1 MGRTARITMVGLLA
15 LALFAVASSGALRS
29 LGSRP
34 AVSADDRVRAAS
46 VRTSDLLAPTVGAG
60 SGLEVTIAG
69 LQQHLSDSPDD
80 ADSFA
85 SLGLA
90 YVQQARIISDPSF
103 YPKAK
108 GVLRRSL
115 ALQPRDNEGALVG
128 LAALA
133 AARHDFA
140 AALRLGRRA
149 RQVDPYDAN
158 VYGVI
163 GDAQLELGRYD
174 QAFDTF
180 QTMVDTK
187 PTLSAYAR
195 VSYARELLGDVAGAI
210 RSMDVAR
217 DVAGSAADLAWTSF
231 HLGELRFNMGDVAGA
246 AREYRAGMQ
255 ADPGFVPNLAGLGKV
270 AWAAT
275 GDLDT
280 AIDRFVE
287 VTQRYPSPDYVAT
300 LGDLYLARGDRAEA
314 QRQYDLVRAEAELF
328 RANGVNVDLEL
339 ALFDADHG
347 DPRSAL
353 RAARSEW
360 GRRHSVH
367 VADALAWALHANGLD
382 VEAATYARRA
392 SALGT
397 RNALFSFHAGM
408 IQRALGN
415 TDQARSLLRRALAIN
430 PNFSVQHSPT
440 AVATLATIEDTA
452 KDRAKAAA

>member
-1 MGRTARITMVGLLA
+1 MGRIARITMVGLLA
-15 LALFAVASSGALRS
+15 LALFAVAGTGALRS
-29 LGSRP
+29 FGSQP
-34 AVSADDRVRAAS
+34 AVSANDQVRAAS
-46 VRTSDLLAPTVGAG
+46 LQTGALLAPTVGAG

-69 LQQHLSDSPDD
+69 LQQHLTESPDD
-80 ADSFA
+80 ADSLA
-85 SLGLA
+85 TLGLA
-90 YVQQARIISDPSF
+90 YVQQARITADPSY
-103 YPKAK
+103 YPKAH

-115 ALQPRDNEGALVG
+115 DLQPRDNEGAAVG

-140 AALRLGRRA
+140 AALRLGRQA
-149 RQVDPYDAN
+149 RQIDPYDAN

-174 QAFDTF
+174 QAFATF

-195 VSYARELLGDVAGAI
+195 VSYARELLGDVDGAI
-210 RSMDVAR
+210 RSMEVAR

-231 HLGELRFNMGDVAGA
+231 HLGELRFNRGDVDGA

-255 ADPGFVPNLAGLGKV
+255 ADPDFVPNLAGLGKV
-270 AWAAT
+270 AWAN

-287 VTQRYPSPDYVAT
+287 VTQRYPSPDYVAM
-300 LGDLYLARGDRAEA
+300 LGDLYLASGDREA
-314 QRQYDLVRAEAELF
+314 AHRQYELVRAEAELF

-347 DPRSAL
+347 EPRAAL

-360 GRRHSVH
+360 DRRHSIH
-367 VADALAWALHANGLD
+367 VADALAWALHTNGLD
-382 VEAATYARRA
+382 REAAAYARRA
-392 SALGT
+392 SAIGT

-415 TDQARSLLRRALAIN
+415 TDSARSLLRRALAIN
-430 PNFSVQHSPT
+430 PNFSVQHGPA
-440 AVATLATIEDTA
+440 AVATLAAIEDGS
-452 KDRAKAAA
+452 

>member
-1 MGRTARITMVGLLA
+1 MGRIARVTVVALLA
-15 LALFAVASSGALRS
+15 LAVFAVAATGAFRGLRPD
-29 LGSRP
+29 P
-34 AVSADDRVRAAS
+34 AKSTTDPARAAAMQAD
-46 VRTSDLLAPTVGAG
+46 DLLAPAVGAG
-60 SGLEVTIAG
+60 SGLETTIAG
-69 LQQHLSDSPDD
+69 LQQHLTASPED
-80 ADSFA
+80 AGSFA

-90 YVQQARIISDPSF
+90 YVQQARITSDPSF
-103 YPKAK
+103 YPKAH
-108 GVLRRSL
+108 GALRRSL
-115 ALQPRDNEGALVG
+115 ALQPHDNEGALVG

-140 AALRLGRRA
+140 AALRLGTQARR
-149 RQVDPYDAN
+149 VDPYDAN

-174 QAFDTF
+174 EAFATF

-195 VSYARELLGDVAGAI
+195 VSYAREMVGDVDGAI
-210 RSMDVAR
+210 RSMEVAR

-231 HLGELRFNMGDVAGA
+231 HLGELRFNRGDVDGA
-246 AREYRAGMQ
+246 AREYRAGVQ
-255 ADPGFVPNLAGLGKV
+255 ADPDFVPNLAGLGKV
-270 AWAAT
+270 AWAT

-280 AIDRFVE
+280 AIERFVD

-300 LGDLYLARGDRAEA
+300 LGDLYAARGDRADAE
-314 QRQYDLVRAEAELF
+314 RQYDVVRAEAKLF

-339 ALFDADHG
+339 ALFEADHG

-367 VADALAWALHANGLD
+367 VADALAWALYANGLD
-382 VEAATYARRA
+382 HEAATYARRA

-397 RNALFSFHAGM
+397 RNASFSFHAGM
-408 IQRALGN
+408 IQRALGHA
-415 TDQARSLLRRALAIN
+415 DQARSLLRRALAIN
-430 PNFSVQHSPT
+430 PSFSVQHSPT
-440 AVATLATIEDTA
+440 AAATLAAIEGGS
-452 KDRAKAAA
+452 